1 VSLEKGHRLQLPHPL
16 AYPLTGGIAPAP
28 QAQVADLTAEQA
40 GAGKRATKEAE
51 AAQEEARQAREAA
64 AGAHRHLAQLQ
75 EEHCA
80 ATTAH
85 ARVRNILFP

>member
-1 VSLEKGHRLQLPHPL
+1 MPHSLAH
-16 AYPLTGGIAPAP
+16 PLTGGIAPAP
-28 QAQVADLTAEQA
+28 QAQVADLTAGEA
-40 GAGKRATKEAE
+40 GAEKAAARATKEAE

-80 ATTAH
+80 AMAVH
-85 ARVRNILFP
+85 ARVRNTLFP